1 MNQIVAV
8 ALPVTLMLV
17 LDIHHPMAISIGWQ
31 GQVLEE
37 LKDLRVTRLVII
49 LIKL

>member
-8 ALPVTLMLV
+8 ALRVTLMLV

-31 GQVLEE
+31 GQG
-37 LKDLRVTRLVII
+37 LKDLRMTRLVII
-49 LIKL
+49 SIKL